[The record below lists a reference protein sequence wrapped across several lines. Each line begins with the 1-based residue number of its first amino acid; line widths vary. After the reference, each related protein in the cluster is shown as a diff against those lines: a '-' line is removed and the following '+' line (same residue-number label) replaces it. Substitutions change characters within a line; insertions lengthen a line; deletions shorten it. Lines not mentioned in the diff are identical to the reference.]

1 MENYD
6 ITDYA
11 KNTENKIYTINDG
24 EFFDAVVVGGGHA
37 GCEAALALAR
47 TNQKTL
53 LINLIR
59 DNLAFLPCNPSIGGT
74 AKGHIVCEVDAL
86 GGEMGKQ
93 ADKNTIQLRMLNL
106 GKGPAVQSLRAQIDK
121 TGYHRSMQ
129 KVLENQENLS
139 IYDGECTEIVVEN
152 GELKA
157 VKTADGKT
165 FNTRAVVLTTGVYL
179 NSRTITGDII
189 KSSGPSG
196 FPYAKSLTSSLEKIG
211 FDIRRFKTGTP
222 PRVDGDTID
231 YSHFIVQKGDT
242 NIQTF
247 SFLTKK
253 ANKNVRVCWLGY
265 TSDETKRIIMENLDK
280 APVYSGVIKGLGPR
294 YCPSIESKFVRFA
307 DKDRHQ
313 IFLEPET
320 LDDNTIYIQGM
331 STSMPMDIQHKMVE
345 SIEGMEHTKIL
356 KYAYAIEYDC
366 IDPLNLFPTL
376 EFKKVK
382 GIFCAGQINGTSG
395 YEEAA
400 GQGILAGINA
410 SLYLRGKEQ
419 IILKRDESYI
429 GVLVD
434 DLTTKGTNEP
444 YRMMTSRAEY
454 RLILRQD
461 NADQRLTE
469 IGRKVGLVDDER
481 YKRYQKKMQKINKLK
496 LELKKMIQPSSE
508 LKNYL
513 ESIGEKNAEY
523 GLSIENLLKRPAV
536 NFADAN
542 KKLKLVKGYSRE
554 VLNEVEIETKYSG
567 YISRQQDQILAER
580 KLEERQIPADM
591 DYSKLEGLRLEA
603 REKLSQIRPLT
614 IGMASRIS
622 GVSPA
627 DITVLL
633 LYLPNGKNGA

>member
-1 MENYD
+1 MENINYD

-11 KNTENKIYTINDG
+11 KNIENKEYDIKDG
-24 EFFDAVVVGGGHA
+24 DVFDAIVVGGGHA
-37 GCEAALALAR
+37 GCEACLALAR
-47 TNQKTL
+47 TGQKTL
-53 LINLIR
+53 IINLVR
-59 DNLAFLPCNPSIGGT
+59 DNIAFLPCNPSIGGT

-93 ADKNTIQLRMLNL
+93 ADKNTIQLRMLNM

-129 KVLENQENLS
+129 KVLEAQENLL
-139 IYDGECTEIVVEN
+139 IYDGECCEILTED
-152 GELKA
+152 GSLKG

-165 FNTRAVVLTTGVYL
+165 FYTKAIVLTTGVYL
-179 NSRTITGDII
+179 CSKTITGDII
-189 KSSGPSG
+189 KDSGPSG
-196 FPYAKSLTSSLEKIG
+196 FPPANELTKSLINLG
-211 FDIRRFKTGTP
+211 FDVRRFKTGTP
-222 PRVDGDTID
+222 PRVDGNTID
-231 YSHFIVQKGDT
+231 YSKFTIQKGDT
-242 NIQTF
+242 GIQTF

-253 ANKNVRVCWLGY
+253 ANKNIRVCWLGY
-265 TSDETKRIIMENLDK
+265 TSDKTKEIIMSNIDK

-294 YCPSIESKFVRFA
+294 YCPSIESKFVRFS
-307 DKDRHQ
+307 DKDKHQ

-320 LDDNTIYIQGM
+320 IDDNTIYIQGL
-331 STSMPMDIQHKMVE
+331 STSMPIDIQHQMVE
-345 SIEGMEHTKIL
+345 SIDGMEKTKIL

-376 EFKKVK
+376 EFKKIK
-382 GIFCAGQINGTSG
+382 GLFCAGQINGTSG

-444 YRMMTSRAEY
+444 YRMMTSRAEF

-469 IGRKVGLVDDER
+469 IGRSVGLVDDER
-481 YKRYQKKMQKINKLK
+481 YSVFKKKMQKIAKLK
-496 LELKKMIQPSSE
+496 AEIKKTVPNTPELCE
-508 LKNYL
+508 FLT
-513 ESIGEKNAEY
+513 SIGEKIPVQATS
-523 GLSIENLLKRPAV
+523 LENLIKRPAFDFV
-536 NFADAN
+536 KAN
-542 KKLKLVKGYSRE
+542 KVLKLVKGYGKD
-554 VLNEVEIETKYSG
+554 VIIAVDIDTKYSG
-567 YISRQQDQILAER
+567 YLSRQQEQIDKAR
-580 KLEERQIPADM
+580 KLEEKKIPADL
-591 DYSKLEGLRLEA
+591 DYAKLSGLRNEA
-603 REKLSQIRPLT
+603 REKLAEIKPLT
-614 IGMASRIS
+614 VGMASRIS
-622 GVSPA
+622 GVNPA

-633 LYLPNGKNGA
+633 MYLK

>member
-1 MENYD
+1 METPNYD
-6 ITDYA
+6 ITDYE
-11 KNTENKIYTINDG
+11 KNIENKEYQIADG
-24 EFFDAVVVGGGHA
+24 DSFDAVVVGAGHA
-37 GCEAALALAR
+37 GCEACLALAR
-47 TNQKTL
+47 TGQKTL
-53 LINLIR
+53 IINLVR
-59 DNLAFLPCNPSIGGT
+59 DNIAFLPCNPSIGGT

-86 GGEMGKQ
+86 GGQMGIE
-93 ADKNTIQLRMLNL
+93 ADKNTIQLRMLNM

-129 KVLENQENLS
+129 KTLENQENLY
-139 IYDGECTEIVVEN
+139 IYDGECTELVVED
-152 GELKA
+152 GTLKA

-165 FNTRAVVLTTGVYL
+165 FFTKAVVLTTGVYL
-179 NSRTITGDII
+179 NARTITGEII
-189 KSSGPSG
+189 KASGPSG
-196 FPYAKSLTSSLEKIG
+196 FPYAKGLTKSLIDIG
-211 FDIRRFKTGTP
+211 FDVLRFKTGTP

-231 YSHFIVQKGDT
+231 YTKFTEQKGDT

-253 ANKNVRVCWLGY
+253 ANKNIRSCWLGY
-265 TSDETKRIIMENLDK
+265 TSPETKDIIMNNLDK
-280 APVYSGVIKGLGPR
+280 APMYSGVITGEGPR
-294 YCPSIESKFVRFA
+294 YCPSIESKFVRFS

-331 STSMPMDIQHKMVE
+331 STSMPMDIQHKMVA
-345 SIEGMEHTKIL
+345 SVEGMENTKIL

-410 SLYLRGKEQ
+410 SLYLQGKEQ
-419 IILKRDESYI
+419 IILKRNEAYI

-444 YRMMTSRAEY
+444 YRMMTSRAEF

-469 IGRKVGLVDDER
+469 IGRQVGLVDD
-481 YKRYQKKMQKINKLK
+481 KRYNKFKRKMRNIEKLK
-496 LELKKMIQPSSE
+496 GEIKQMVKPTPELKK
-508 LKNYL
+508 YL
-513 ESIGEKNAEY
+513 EKLGEKFPEHGASVES
-523 GLSIENLLKRPAV
+523 LIKRPAV
-536 NFADAN
+536 SLESLN
-542 KKLKLVKGYSRE
+542 KALKLFKGYSRE
-554 VLNEVEIETKYSG
+554 VITAVDIDTKYAG
-567 YISRQQDQILAER
+567 YLARQQEQIDQA
-580 KLEERQIPADM
+580 KKVEEKKIPADF
-591 DYSKLEGLRLEA
+591 DYLKLEGLRLEA
-603 REKLSQIRPLT
+603 REKLNKIKPLT
-614 IGMASRIS
+614 VGMASRIS

-633 LYLPNGKNGA
+633 MYLK

>member
-1 MENYD
+1 MTSQNYD
-6 ITDYA
+6 ITDYE
-11 KNTENKIYTINDG
+11 KNTENKVYTINDG
-24 EFFDAVVVGGGHA
+24 DSFDAVVVGAGHA
-37 GCEAALALAR
+37 GCEACLALAR
-47 TNQKTL
+47 TGQKTL
-53 LINLIR
+53 IINLVR
-59 DNLAFLPCNPSIGGT
+59 DNIAFLPCNPSIGGT

-93 ADKNTIQLRMLNL
+93 ADANTIQLRMLNM

-129 KVLENQENLS
+129 KVLENQENLY
-139 IYDGECTEIVVEN
+139 IYDGECSEIVVEN

-165 FNTRAVVLTTGVYL
+165 FFTRAVVLTTGVYL
-179 NSRTITGDII
+179 NSRTITGEII

-196 FPYAKSLTSSLEKIG
+196 FPYAKGLTKSLADIG

-231 YSHFIVQKGDT
+231 YSKFIRQDGDK

-253 ANKNVRVCWLGY
+253 AKPNVRSCWLGY
-265 TSDETKRIIMENLDK
+265 TSEETKNIIMNNLDK
-280 APVYSGVIKGLGPR
+280 APMYSGVIKGLGPR

-320 LDDNTIYIQGM
+320 VSDNTIYIQGM
-331 STSMPMDIQHKMVE
+331 STSMPMDIQHKMVA
-345 SIEGMEHTKIL
+345 SIEGMENTKIL

-366 IDPLNLFPTL
+366 IDPLNLYPTL
-376 EFKKVK
+376 EFKKIK

-400 GQGILAGINA
+400 GQGVLAGINA
-410 SLYLRGKEQ
+410 SLFLREKEQ

-481 YKRYQKKMQKINKLK
+481 YKIFKKKMKQIEKLK
-496 LELKKMIQPSSE
+496 TEIKQTVPNTDNLKTYLDSINEKMPVQATS
-508 LKNYL
+508 L
-513 ESIGEKNAEY
+513 
-523 GLSIENLLKRPAV
+523 ENLLKRPAFDFV
-536 NFADAN
+536 KAN
-542 KKLKLVKGYSRE
+542 KVLKLVKGYSRA
-554 VLNEVEIETKYSG
+554 VLQAVEIDTKYSG
-567 YISRQQDQILAER
+567 YIGMQQEQIEKDK
-580 KLEERQIPADM
+580 KLEEKKIPADF
-591 DYSKLEGLRLEA
+591 DFNSLSGLRLEA
-603 REKLSQIRPLT
+603 REKLSQIKPLT
-614 IGMASRIS
+614 VGMASRIS
-622 GVSPA
+622 GVNPA

-633 LYLPNGKNGA
+633 MYLK

>member
-1 MENYD
+1 MDSQNYD
-6 ITDYA
+6 ITDYE
-11 KNTENKIYTINDG
+11 KNIENKLYDIKDG
-24 EFFDAVVVGGGHA
+24 DSFDAVVVGAGHA
-37 GCEAALALAR
+37 GCEACLALAR
-47 TNQKTL
+47 TGQKTL
-53 LINLIR
+53 VINLVR
-59 DNLAFLPCNPSIGGT
+59 DNIAFLPCNPSIGGT
-74 AKGHIVCEVDAL
+74 AKGHIVCEIDAL
-86 GGEMGKQ
+86 GGQMGIE
-93 ADKNTIQLRMLNL
+93 ADKNTIQLRMLNM

-129 KVLENQENLS
+129 KTLENQENLY
-139 IYDGECTEIVVEN
+139 IYDGECTDIITEN

-165 FNTRAVVLTTGVYL
+165 FYTRAVVLTTGVYL
-179 NSRTITGDII
+179 NARTITGEII
-189 KSSGPSG
+189 KASGPSG
-196 FPYAKSLTSSLEKIG
+196 FPYAKGLTKSLLKLG
-211 FDIRRFKTGTP
+211 FDVLRFKTGTP

-231 YSHFIVQKGDT
+231 YTKFTEQKGDT

-253 ANKNVRVCWLGY
+253 ANKNIRSCWLGY
-265 TSDETKRIIMENLDK
+265 TSPETKNIIMNNLDK
-280 APVYSGVIKGLGPR
+280 APMYSGVITGEGPR
-294 YCPSIESKFVRFA
+294 YCPSIESKFVRFS
-307 DKDRHQ
+307 DKDKHQ

-345 SIEGMEHTKIL
+345 SISGMEKTKIL

-366 IDPLNLFPTL
+366 IDPLNLYATL
-376 EFKKVK
+376 EFKKVR

-395 YEEAA
+395 YEEAG

-419 IILKRDESYI
+419 IVLKRNEAYI

-444 YRMMTSRAEY
+444 YRMMTSRAEF

-469 IGRKVGLVDDER
+469 IGRQVGLVDD
-481 YKRYQKKMQKINKLK
+481 KRYNKFKRKMRNIAKLK
-496 LELKKMIQPSSE
+496 TEIKQNLKPTKELKA
-508 LKNYL
+508 YL
-513 ESIGEKNAEY
+513 DSIGEKFPEHGTNV
-523 GLSIENLLKRPAV
+523 ENLIKRPAV
-536 NFADAN
+536 SLEALN
-542 KKLKLVKGYSRE
+542 KALKLFKGYSRE
-554 VLNEVEIETKYSG
+554 VFNAVEIDIKYSG
-567 YISRQQDQILAER
+567 YLERQQEQVLQAK
-580 KLEERQIPADM
+580 KLEEKKIPADF
-591 DYSKLEGLRLEA
+591 DYLKLDGLRLEA
-603 REKLSQIRPLT
+603 REKLNKIKPLSV
-614 IGMASRIS
+614 GMASRIS

-633 LYLPNGKNGA
+633 MYLK

>member
-11 KNTENKIYTINDG
+11 KNEFNKEYQINDG
-24 EFFDAVVVGGGHA
+24 DRFDAVVVGGGHA
-37 GCEAALALAR
+37 GTEACLALAR

-53 LINLIR
+53 LINLVR
-59 DNLAFLPCNPSIGGT
+59 DNIAFLPCNPSIGGT

-129 KVLENQENLS
+129 KVLEDQENLY
-139 IYDGECTEIVVEN
+139 ILDGECTEIVVQN

-157 VKTADGKT
+157 IKTSDGKT
-165 FNTRAVVLTTGVYL
+165 IFTKAVVLTTGVYL

-196 FPYAKSLTSSLEKIG
+196 FPYASKLSSSLKNIG

-231 YSHFIVQKGDT
+231 YSKFTVQKGDT

-265 TSDETKRIIMENLDK
+265 TSPLTKKIVMDNIDK
-280 APVYSGVIKGLGPR
+280 APVYSGVIQGLGPR

-331 STSMPMDIQHKMVE
+331 STSMPIDIQHKMVE
-345 SIEGMEHTKIL
+345 SIDGMEKTKIL

-410 SLYLRGKEQ
+410 SLYLRGKQQ

-481 YKRYQKKMQKINKLK
+481 YSHY
-496 LELKKMIQPSSE
+496 LKKMKKIAKLKEEIKKTIAPSDA
-508 LKNYL
+508 LKQYL
-513 ESIGEKNAEY
+513 ESVGEKNAEF
-523 GLSIENLLKRPAV
+523 GITIENLLKRPAV
-536 NFADAN
+536 NFVKAN
-542 KKLKLVKGYSRE
+542 KKLKLVHGYSRE
-554 VLNEVEIETKYSG
+554 VLTEVEIETKYSG
-567 YISRQQDQILAER
+567 YISRQMEQIEGER
-580 KLEERQIPADM
+580 KLEEKQIPADI
-591 DYSKLEGLRLEA
+591 DYSHLEGLRLEA
-603 REKLSQIRPLT
+603 REKLSLIKPLT
-614 IGMASRIS
+614 VGMASRIS

-633 LYLPNGKNGA
+633 MYLK

>member
-1 MENYD
+1 MTNENYD

-11 KNTENKIYTINDG
+11 KNIENKNYSLKSG
-24 EFFDAVVVGGGHA
+24 ESFDAVVVGGGHA
-37 GCEAALALAR
+37 GCEACLALAR
-47 TNQKTL
+47 TGQKTL

-59 DNLAFLPCNPSIGGT
+59 DNIAFLPCNPSIGGT

-93 ADKNTIQLRMLNL
+93 ADKNTIQLRMLNM

-129 KVLENQENLS
+129 KVLEDQENLF
-139 IYDGECTEIVVEN
+139 IYDGECTEIVVEDGN
-152 GELKA
+152 LKA
-157 VKTADGKT
+157 VKTADRKE
-165 FNTRAVVLTTGVYL
+165 FFTRAVVLTTGVYL
-179 NSRTITGDII
+179 DSRTITGEII
-189 KSSGPSG
+189 KDSGPSG
-196 FPYAKSLTSSLEKIG
+196 FPNAKGLTKSLENIG

-231 YSHFIVQKGDT
+231 YSKFTEQVGDE

-247 SFLTKK
+247 SFLTEK
-253 ANKNVRVCWLGY
+253 ANPNIRSCWLGY
-265 TSDETKRIIMENLDK
+265 TSEETKKIIMNNLDK
-280 APVYSGVIKGLGPR
+280 APMYSGVIKGLGPR

-345 SIEGMEHTKIL
+345 SIEGMEKTKIL

-376 EFKKVK
+376 EFKKVR

-419 IILKRDESYI
+419 IILKRNESYI
-429 GVLVD
+429 GVLID

-444 YRMMTSRAEY
+444 YRMMTSRAEF

-469 IGRKVGLVDDER
+469 IGRKVGLVDDFR
-481 YKRYQKKMQKINKLK
+481 YNKFQEKMQKIN
-496 LELKKMIQPSSE
+496 ELKQKISKTIKPSE
-508 LKNYL
+508 NLKKYL
-513 ESIGEKNAEY
+513 ENIGEKYPEQ
-523 GLSIENLLKRPAV
+523 GTTIENLLKRPSVKFYDLNNALSL
-536 NFADAN
+536 FEGYTKAELDA
-542 KKLKLVKGYSRE
+542 
-554 VLNEVEIETKYSG
+554 VEIDTKYSG
-567 YISRQQDQILAER
+567 YIERQYEQIKQEQ
-580 KLEERQIPADM
+580 KLEEKKIPADM
-591 DYSKLEGLRLEA
+591 DYKSLEGLRLEA
-603 REKLSQIRPLT
+603 REKLEAIKPLT
-614 IGMASRIS
+614 VGMASRIS
-622 GVSPA
+622 GVNPA

-633 LYLPNGKNGA
+633 MYLK

>member
-1 MENYD
+1 MENVKYD
-6 ITDYA
+6 ITDYE
-11 KNTENKIYTINDG
+11 KNVKNKEYYISDN
-24 EFFDAVVVGGGHA
+24 ESFDAIVVGAGHA
-37 GCEAALALAR
+37 GCEACLALAR
-47 TNQKTL
+47 MGHKTL
-53 LINLIR
+53 IINLVR
-59 DNLAFLPCNPSIGGT
+59 DNIAFLPCNPSIGGT

-93 ADKNTIQLRMLNL
+93 ADKNTIQLRMLNM

-129 KVLENQENLS
+129 AVLENQENLY
-139 IYDGECTEIVVEN
+139 IYDGECTELVVEN

-165 FNTRAVVLTTGVYL
+165 FFTKSVVLTTGVYL
-179 NSRTITGDII
+179 CSRTITGEII
-189 KSSGPSG
+189 KDSGPSG
-196 FPYAKSLTSSLEKIG
+196 FPYASKLTKSLEDIG
-211 FDIRRFKTGTP
+211 FEIRRFKTGTP
-222 PRVDGDTID
+222 PRIDGDTVD
-231 YSHFIVQKGDT
+231 YSKFTEQKGDT

-253 ANKNVRVCWLGY
+253 ANKNIVSCWLGY
-265 TSDETKRIIMENLDK
+265 TSKETKDIIMNNLDK
-280 APVYSGVIKGLGPR
+280 APMYSGVITGLGPR
-294 YCPSIESKFVRFA
+294 YCPSIESKFVRFS

-313 IFLEPET
+313 LFLEPET
-320 LDDNTIYIQGM
+320 TDDNTLYLQGL
-331 STSMPMDIQHKMVE
+331 STSMPMDIQHRMVE
-345 SIEGMEHTKIL
+345 SIEGLEKTKIL

-366 IDPLNLFPTL
+366 INPLNLYPTL
-376 EFKKVK
+376 EFKKVR

-400 GQGILAGINA
+400 GQGIVAGINA
-410 SLYLRGKEQ
+410 SLYLRNEEQ
-419 IILKRDESYI
+419 IILKRNESYI
-429 GVLVD
+429 GVLID

-469 IGRKVGLVDDER
+469 IGRRVGLVDDER
-481 YKRYQKKMQKINKLK
+481 YKKYKTKLK
-496 LELKKMIQPSSE
+496 KIAKLKQEVKKTVPLSE
-508 LKNYL
+508 NLAKFLN
-513 ESIGEKNAEY
+513 SIGEKVPAQACSLES
-523 GLSIENLLKRPAV
+523 LIKRPAF
-536 NFADAN
+536 NFVLAN

-554 VLNEVEIETKYSG
+554 VLTAVDIDIKYSG
-567 YISRQQDQILAER
+567 YLSRQMDQVEKEK
-580 KLEERQIPADM
+580 KLEEKKIPRDI

-603 REKLSQIRPLT
+603 REKLSEIRPLT

-622 GVSPA
+622 GVNPA

-633 LYLPNGKNGA
+633 MYLK

>member
-1 MENYD
+1 MKNQEYD

-11 KNTENKIYTINDG
+11 KNIENKEYIINDG
-24 EFFDAVVVGGGHA
+24 DSFDAVIVGAGHA

-47 TNQKTL
+47 TGQKTL
-53 LINLIR
+53 VINLVR
-59 DNLAFLPCNPSIGGT
+59 DNIAFLPCNPSIGGT

-93 ADKNTIQLRMLNL
+93 ADKNTIQLRMLNM

-129 KVLENQENLS
+129 SVLENQKNLY
-139 IYDGECTEIVVEN
+139 IYDGECTEIIASN
-152 GELKA
+152 GKLEA

-165 FNTRAVVLTTGVYL
+165 FKTRAVVITTGVYL
-179 NSRTITGDII
+179 NARTITGEII
-189 KSSGPSG
+189 KKSGPSG
-196 FPYAKSLTSSLEKIG
+196 FPYSKGLTNSLEKLG

-231 YSHFIVQKGDT
+231 YSKFTEQKGDT

-253 ANKNVRVCWLGY
+253 ANKNIRSCWLGY
-265 TSDETKRIIMENLDK
+265 TSPETKKIIMDNLDK
-280 APVYSGVIKGLGPR
+280 APMFSGVITGLGPR

-320 LDDNTIYIQGM
+320 VDDNTIYIQGM
-331 STSMPMDIQHKMVE
+331 STSMTMDIQHKMVE
-345 SIEGMEHTKIL
+345 SVEGMEHTKIL

-376 EFKKVK
+376 EFKKIK

-419 IILKRDESYI
+419 IILKRNESYI

-469 IGRKVGLVDDER
+469 IGRSVGLVDDER
-481 YKRYQKKMQKINKLK
+481 YKKFKRKMKQISKLK
-496 LELKKMIQPSSE
+496 NEIKRTIPPSKE
-508 LKNYL
+508 LKNFL
-513 ESIGEKNAEY
+513 ESLGEKNADK
-523 GLSIENLLKRPAV
+523 GLTIENLLKRPAV
-536 NFADAN
+536 KFYEAN

-554 VLNEVEIETKYSG
+554 VLNEVEIDTKYSG
-567 YISRQQDQILAER
+567 YIERQQMQIDSDR
-580 KLEERQIPADM
+580 KLEEKQIPADL
-591 DYSKLEGLRLEA
+591 DYSSLAGLRLEA
-603 REKLSQIRPLT
+603 REKLNQIKPLT
-614 IGMASRIS
+614 VGMASRIS

-633 LYLPNGKNGA
+633 MYLK

>member
-1 MENYD
+1 MTNQNYD

-11 KNTENKIYTINDG
+11 KNEHNKEYSLKDG
-24 EFFDAVVVGGGHA
+24 ESFDAVVVGGGHA
-37 GCEAALALAR
+37 GCEACLALAR
-47 TNQKTL
+47 TGQKTL
-53 LINLIR
+53 LINLVR
-59 DNLAFLPCNPSIGGT
+59 DNIAFLPCNPSIGGT

-93 ADKNTIQLRMLNL
+93 ADKNTIQLRMLNM

-121 TGYHRSMQ
+121 TEYHRSMQ
-129 KVLENQENLS
+129 SVLENQENLF
-139 IYDGECTEIVVEN
+139 IYDGECTEIVTEN
-152 GELKA
+152 NTLKA
-157 VKTADGKT
+157 VKTADGKIFYT
-165 FNTRAVVLTTGVYL
+165 KAVVLTTGVYL
-179 NSRTITGDII
+179 DSRTITGEII
-189 KSSGPSG
+189 KDAGPSG
-196 FPYAKSLTSSLEKIG
+196 FPNAKGLTKSLLNIG

-222 PRVDGDTID
+222 PRVDGNTID
-231 YSHFIVQKGDT
+231 YSKFTEQLGDE

-247 SFLTKK
+247 SFLTEK
-253 ANKNVRVCWLGY
+253 ANPNIRSCWLGY
-265 TSDETKRIIMENLDK
+265 TSDETKKIIMENLDK
-280 APVYSGVIKGLGPR
+280 APMFSGVITGHGPR
-294 YCPSIESKFVRFA
+294 YCPSIESKFVRFS

-345 SIEGMEHTKIL
+345 SISGMESTKIL

-419 IILKRDESYI
+419 IILKRNESYI

-469 IGRKVGLVDDER
+469 IGRAVGLVDDER
-481 YKRYQKKMQKINKLK
+481 YNKFKDKIQKIN
-496 LELKKMIQPSSE
+496 ELKQKIKKTIKPSE
-508 LKNYL
+508 NLKKYL
-513 ESIGEKNAEY
+513 ENIGEKYPEQ
-523 GLSIENLLKRPAV
+523 GTTIENLLKRPS
-536 NFADAN
+536 
-542 KKLKLVKGYSRE
+542 VKFCELNNSLNLFEGYTNSE
-554 VLNEVEIETKYSG
+554 LNAVEIDTKYSG
-567 YISRQQDQILAER
+567 YIERQYEQIKQEQ
-580 KLEERQIPADM
+580 KLEERKIPADL
-591 DYSKLEGLRLEA
+591 DYEKLAGLRLEA
-603 REKLSQIRPLT
+603 REKLKEIRPLT
-614 IGMASRIS
+614 VGMASRIS
-622 GVSPA
+622 GVNPA

-633 LYLPNGKNGA
+633 MYLK

>member
-1 MENYD
+1 MTTQNYD
-6 ITDYA
+6 ITDYE
-11 KNTENKIYTINDG
+11 KNIENKTYTINDG
-24 EFFDAVVVGGGHA
+24 DVFDAIVVGAGHA
-37 GCEAALALAR
+37 GCEACLALAR
-47 TNQKTL
+47 TGNKTL
-53 LINLIR
+53 IINLVR
-59 DNLAFLPCNPSIGGT
+59 DNIAFLPCNPSIGGT

-86 GGEMGKQ
+86 GGEMGIQ
-93 ADKNTIQLRMLNL
+93 ADKNTIQLRMLNM

-129 KVLENQENLS
+129 QALEDQENLS

-165 FNTRAVVLTTGVYL
+165 FFTKAVVLTTGVYL
-179 NSRTITGDII
+179 DSRTITGEII
-189 KSSGPSG
+189 KASGPSG
-196 FPYAKSLTSSLEKIG
+196 FPYASGLTKSLQEIG

-222 PRVDGDTID
+222 PRVDGDTIN
-231 YSHFIVQKGDT
+231 YSKFTEQKGDS

-253 ANKNVRVCWLGY
+253 ANKNICSCWLGY
-265 TSDETKRIIMENLDK
+265 TSPETKKIIMNNLDK
-280 APVYSGVIKGLGPR
+280 APMYSGVITGEGPR
-294 YCPSIESKFVRFA
+294 YCPSIESKFVRFN

-320 LDDNTIYIQGM
+320 ANDNTIYIQGM

-345 SIEGMEHTKIL
+345 SIEGMEKTKIL

-366 IDPLNLFPTL
+366 IDPLNLYPTL
-376 EFKKVK
+376 QFKKIK
-382 GIFCAGQINGTSG
+382 GIYCAGQINGTSG

-410 SLYLRGKEQ
+410 SLYLQGKEE
-419 IILKRDESYI
+419 IILKRNESYI

-444 YRMMTSRAEY
+444 YRMMTSRAEF

-469 IGRKVGLVDDER
+469 IGRKVGLVDDNR
-481 YKRYQKKMQKINKLK
+481 YKKYQQKMKKIAKLK
-496 LELKKMIQPSSE
+496 QEICKTLPNCEKLKEFLTSVNETMPLQSTTV
-508 LKNYL
+508 
-513 ESIGEKNAEY
+513 
-523 GLSIENLLKRPAV
+523 ENLIKRPNVSLIAL
-536 NFADAN
+536 N
-542 KKLKLVKGYSRE
+542 KAMKLFKGYSRE
-554 VLNEVEIETKYSG
+554 VLTAVDIDTKYSG
-567 YISRQQDQILAER
+567 YLSRQNEQIERER
-580 KLEERQIPADM
+580 KLEEKKIPEDLDFM
-591 DYSKLEGLRLEA
+591 KLEGLRLEA
-603 REKLSQIRPLT
+603 REKLAKIKPLT
-614 IGMASRIS
+614 VGMASRIS

-633 LYLPNGKNGA
+633 MYLK

>member
-1 MENYD
+1 MTSQNYD
-6 ITDYA
+6 ITDYE
-11 KNTENKIYTINDG
+11 KNTENKVYTINDG
-24 EFFDAVVVGGGHA
+24 DFFDAIVVGGGHA
-37 GCEAALALAR
+37 GCEACLALAR

-53 LINLIR
+53 LINLVR
-59 DNLAFLPCNPSIGGT
+59 DNIAFLPCNPSIGGT
-74 AKGHIVCEVDAL
+74 AKGHIVCEIDAL

-93 ADKNTIQLRMLNL
+93 ADENTIQLRMLNM

-139 IYDGECTEIVVEN
+139 IYDGECSEIIAEN
-152 GELKA
+152 GELRG

-165 FNTRAVVLTTGVYL
+165 FLARSVVLTTGVYL
-179 NSRTITGDII
+179 NARTITGEII
-189 KSSGPSG
+189 KDSGPSG
-196 FPYAKSLTSSLEKIG
+196 FPYAKSLTKSLESLG

-222 PRVDGDTID
+222 PRVDGNTID
-231 YSHFIVQKGDT
+231 YSKFIRQDGDK

-253 ANKNVRVCWLGY
+253 AKPNIRCCWLGY
-265 TSDETKRIIMENLDK
+265 TSQETKDIIMNNLDK
-280 APVYSGVIKGLGPR
+280 APMYSGVITGEGPR
-294 YCPSIESKFVRFA
+294 YCPSIESKFVRFS

-313 IFLEPET
+313 LFLEPET
-320 LDDNTIYIQGM
+320 LADNTIYIQGM

-345 SIEGMEHTKIL
+345 SVEGMEHTKIL

-366 IDPLNLFPTL
+366 IDPLNLYTTL
-376 EFKKVK
+376 EFKKIK

-419 IILKRDESYI
+419 IILKRNESYI

-469 IGRKVGLVDDER
+469 IGRTVGLVDDER
-481 YKRYQKKMQKINKLK
+481 YKVFKKKMNQILKLK
-496 LELKKMIQPSSE
+496 EEIKHTVPNTKELES
-508 LKNYL
+508 YL
-513 ESIGEKNAEY
+513 SSIGEKIPSHATS
-523 GLSIENLLKRPAV
+523 LENLLKRPAFDFV
-536 NFADAN
+536 KAN
-542 KKLKLVKGYSRE
+542 KVLKLVKGYPRA
-554 VLNEVEIETKYSG
+554 VLQAVEIDTKYSG
-567 YISRQQDQILAER
+567 YIGMQHEQIDKDK
-580 KLEERQIPADM
+580 KLEEKKIPEGFDFN
-591 DYSKLEGLRLEA
+591 KLAGLRLEA
-603 REKLSQIRPLT
+603 REKLSKIKPLT
-614 IGMASRIS
+614 VGMASRIS
-622 GVSPA
+622 GVNPA

-633 LYLPNGKNGA
+633 MYLK

>member
-1 MENYD
+1 MIEQKYD
-6 ITDYA
+6 ITDYE
-11 KNTENKIYTINDG
+11 KNIENKVYDIKDG
-24 EFFDAVVVGGGHA
+24 EFFDAIVVGAGHA
-37 GCEAALALAR
+37 GCEACLALAR
-47 TNQKTL
+47 TGQKTL
-53 LINLIR
+53 IINLVR
-59 DNLAFLPCNPSIGGT
+59 DNIAFLPCNPSIGGT

-93 ADKNTIQLRMLNL
+93 ADENTIQLRMLNM

-129 KVLENQENLS
+129 KVLENQENLY
-139 IYDGECTEIVVEN
+139 IYDGECTEVVVED

-165 FNTRAVVLTTGVYL
+165 FGTKAVVLTTGVYL
-179 NSRTITGDII
+179 DSRTITGEII
-189 KSSGPSG
+189 KASGPSG
-196 FPYAKSLTSSLEKIG
+196 FPYAKGLTESLAKIG

-222 PRVDGDTID
+222 PRIDGDTID
-231 YSHFIVQKGDT
+231 YSKFTRQDGDE

-253 ANKNVRVCWLGY
+253 AKPNVRCCWLGY
-265 TSDETKRIIMENLDK
+265 TSEETKNIIMNNLDK
-280 APVYSGVIKGLGPR
+280 APMYSGVITGEGPR
-294 YCPSIESKFVRFA
+294 YCPSIESKFVRFS

-320 LDDNTIYIQGM
+320 LDDNVIYVQGL
-331 STSMPMDIQHKMVE
+331 STSMPMDLQHKMVE
-345 SIEGMEHTKIL
+345 SIEGMENSKIL

-410 SLYLRGKEQ
+410 SLYLRGEEQ
-419 IILKRDESYI
+419 LILKRNESYI

-444 YRMMTSRAEY
+444 YRMMTSRAEF

-469 IGRKVGLVDDER
+469 IGRRVGLVDDER
-481 YKRYQKKMQKINKLK
+481 YNTFKTKMEQIEKLNEEILKTVPNSPKLK
-496 LELKKMIQPSSE
+496 E
-508 LKNYL
+508 YL
-513 ESIGEKNAEY
+513 DSIGEKMPNQPTS
-523 GLSIENLLKRPAV
+523 LKNLIKRPAF
-536 NFADAN
+536 NLINAN
-542 KKLKLVKGYSRE
+542 ECIGLVEGYSRD
-554 VLNEVEIETKYSG
+554 VLTAVEINTKYAG
-567 YISRQQDQILAER
+567 YINMQRDQISHDQ
-580 KLEERQIPADM
+580 KLEEKKIPADM
-591 DYSKLEGLRLEA
+591 DYASLSGLRLEA
-603 REKLSQIRPLT
+603 REKLAKIKPLT
-614 IGMASRIS
+614 VGMASRIS

-627 DITVLL
+627 DITVLR
-633 LYLPNGKNGA
+633 LYLK

>member
-1 MENYD
+1 MTSQNYD
-6 ITDYA
+6 ITDYE
-11 KNTENKIYTINDG
+11 KNTDNKIYAINNGD
-24 EFFDAVVVGGGHA
+24 FFDAVVVGGGHA
-37 GCEAALALAR
+37 GCEACLALAR
-47 TNQKTL
+47 TGQKTL

-59 DNLAFLPCNPSIGGT
+59 DNIAFLPCNPSIGGT

-93 ADKNTIQLRMLNL
+93 ADENTIQLRMLNM

-129 KVLENQENLS
+129 KVLENQKNLS
-139 IYDGECTEIVVEN
+139 IYDGECSELIVEN
-152 GELKA
+152 NEFKG

-165 FNTRAVVLTTGVYL
+165 FYARSVVLTTGVYL
-179 NSRTITGDII
+179 NARTITGEII

-196 FPYAKSLTSSLEKIG
+196 FPYAKSLTASLEKVG
-211 FDIRRFKTGTP
+211 FNIRRFKTGTP

-231 YSHFIVQKGDT
+231 YSKFIRQDGDR

-253 ANKNVRVCWLGY
+253 AKPNIRFCWLGY
-265 TSDETKRIIMENLDK
+265 TSEETKNIIMNNLDK
-280 APVYSGVIKGLGPR
+280 APMYSGFITGEGPR

-313 IFLEPET
+313 LFLEPET
-320 LDDNTIYIQGM
+320 LADNTIYIQGM

-366 IDPLNLFPTL
+366 IDPLDLYPTL
-376 EFKKVK
+376 EFKKIK

-410 SLYLRGKEQ
+410 SLYLRNKEQ
-419 IILKRDESYI
+419 IILKRNESYI

-469 IGRKVGLVDDER
+469 IGRQVGLVDDER
-481 YKRYQKKMQKINKLK
+481 YKIFKRKMKKIENLK
-496 LELKKMIQPSSE
+496 TEIKKTIPNTAELKSYLDSINEKMPNQATS
-508 LKNYL
+508 L
-513 ESIGEKNAEY
+513 
-523 GLSIENLLKRPAV
+523 ENLLKRPAFDFI
-536 NFADAN
+536 NAN
-542 KKLKLVKGYSRE
+542 KKLKLVKGYPRS
-554 VLNEVEIETKYSG
+554 VLQAVEIDTKYSG
-567 YISRQQDQILAER
+567 YIGMQHEQIEKDK
-580 KLEERQIPADM
+580 KLEEKKIPENFDFN
-591 DYSKLEGLRLEA
+591 SLSGLRLEA
-603 REKLSQIRPLT
+603 REKLFKIKPLT
-614 IGMASRIS
+614 VGMASRIS
-622 GVSPA
+622 GVNPA

-633 LYLPNGKNGA
+633 MYLK

>member
-1 MENYD
+1 MTNQNYD
-6 ITDYA
+6 ITDYE
-11 KNTENKIYTINDG
+11 KNIENKEYLINDG
-24 EFFDAVVVGGGHA
+24 DFFDAVVVGAGHA
-37 GCEAALALAR
+37 GCEACLALAR
-47 TNQKTL
+47 TGQKTL
-53 LINLIR
+53 IINLVR
-59 DNLAFLPCNPSIGGT
+59 DNIAFLPCNPSIGGT

-93 ADKNTIQLRMLNL
+93 ADENTIQLRMLNM

-165 FNTRAVVLTTGVYL
+165 FFTKAVVLTTGVYL
-179 NSRTITGDII
+179 DSRTITGDII
-189 KSSGPSG
+189 KPSGPSG
-196 FPYAKSLTSSLEKIG
+196 FPYAKGLTASLQKIG

-222 PRVDGDTID
+222 PRIDGKTID
-231 YSHFIVQKGDT
+231 YSKFTEQLGDE

-247 SFLTKK
+247 SFMTKK
-253 ANKNVRVCWLGY
+253 AKPNVRSCWLGY
-265 TSDETKRIIMENLDK
+265 TSAETKRIIMENLDK
-280 APVYSGVIKGLGPR
+280 APMYSGVITGEGPR
-294 YCPSIESKFVRFA
+294 YCPSIESKFVRFS

-313 IFLEPET
+313 LFLEPET
-320 LDDNTIYIQGM
+320 LDDDTIYVQGM

-345 SIEGMEHTKIL
+345 SIDGMQHSKIL

-366 IDPLNLFPTL
+366 IDPLNLYPTL

-419 IILKRDESYI
+419 LILKRNQSYI

-461 NADQRLTE
+461 NADERLTE
-469 IGRKVGLVDDER
+469 IGRAVGLVDDER
-481 YKRYQKKMQKINKLK
+481 YNKFKLKQKQIEEVRSRLKITIPPSEKLK
-496 LELKKMIQPSSE
+496 L
-508 LKNYL
+508 YL
-513 ESIGEKNAEY
+513 ALIGEKNASQ
-523 GLSIENLLKRPAV
+523 GTTIENLIKRPAV
-536 NFADAN
+536 NLVDASKALGIFEN
-542 KKLKLVKGYSRE
+542 YPND
-554 VLNEVEIETKYSG
+554 VLRAVEIQTKYSG
-567 YISRQQDQILAER
+567 YIDRQYNQVLQDS
-580 KLEERQIPADM
+580 KLEDKKIPADINYKSM
-591 DYSKLEGLRLEA
+591 AGLRLEA
-603 REKLSQIRPLT
+603 REKLDKIKPLT
-614 IGMASRIS
+614 VGMASRIS
-622 GVSPA
+622 GVNPA

-633 LYLPNGKNGA
+633 MYLK